1 MSSDLR
7 ADRLHGRRHECE
19 SLDSLIATV
28 RTGRSQVLVLRG
40 EPGVGKSALLD
51 YLPGRATGCRVFRSA
66 GIESEMELAYAGLH
80 QLCTPALDELENL
93 PGPQRDALG
102 TAFGL
107 SSGPPPDRFMVGLAV
122 LSLMSLVGDQQPL
135 ICLIDDA
142 QWLDQA
148 SAQTL
153 AFVARRLLAEHVA
166 VVFAVREPSEHQLS
180 GLPDLLVEG
189 LSGAAARALLDSVI
203 TVDPPVRDRIV
214 AETRGNPLALL
225 ELPRGLT
232 GAELAFGFGVQSDLP
247 TANLIEEGFRRRL
260 AVLPAPSR
268 QLLLTAAVEPVG
280 DVNLLW
286 RAMERLGIGPAAAT
300 AAASSGLIELGG
312 QVRFRHPLV
321 RSAVYRSADVAEL
334 QRVHRALA
342 EVTDPDLDPDRRAW
356 HLAQAAIKPD
366 ESVAGELEQSAGRAQ
381 TRGGLAAA
389 AAFLQAS
396 VGLTLDPQLRAN
408 RALAAA
414 QSKNLAGDPDAALN
428 LLAMAQAGPLDEL
441 GRARADLLHGQIAHA
456 TRRGSDAPPLLLKA
470 AKQFERL
477 DIQLARETYLDAFSA
492 ALFAGRLATGGGSI
506 VEVAQAVAAADW
518 GDQAHPLGRGC
529 DLLLDG
535 LALIITQGYPVGT
548 PLLKQALTTIREQP
562 MSDEESLRWLWL
574 ACRIARA
581 IGDDVAWDE
590 LTNRQVQ
597 VARRAGALSVLPIA
611 LTERFSAAL
620 FSGKLAEAMSLVA
633 ELEAVTD
640 ATGNQLSP
648 HIAFLLATWHA
659 REAEALT
666 LIKTSRQDVIE
677 RGEGLWLI
685 ATEWTSSVFFNSLGR
700 YEDALLAAERAAQH
714 PWDLGLSTWVTPE
727 LVEAAVRSGHPE
739 RAAGAMARLHEIA
752 HAAGTDWA
760 LGIEARARALL
771 SPDET
776 AEALYR
782 EAIERLGRT
791 CVVVTLAR
799 AHLLYGEWLRR
810 QGRRVDAREQLRTA
824 HQLLTD
830 IGMDGYAERARRE
843 LLATGETV
851 RKRTVD
857 TLGDFTAQEAQIARL
872 AAKGRTNPEIGAE
885 LFISPRTVEW
895 HLRKVF
901 GKLGVTSRRELRAA
915 LPQT

>member
-1 MSSDLR
+1 M
-7 ADRLHGRRHECE
+7 
-19 SLDSLIATV
+19 
-28 RTGRSQVLVLRG
+28 
-40 EPGVGKSALLD
+40 
-51 YLPGRATGCRVFRSA
+51 
-66 GIESEMELAYAGLH
+66 
-80 QLCTPALDELENL
+80 
-93 PGPQRDALG
+93 
-102 TAFGL
+102 
-107 SSGPPPDRFMVGLAV
+107 
-122 LSLMSLVGDQQPL
+122 
-135 ICLIDDA
+135 
-142 QWLDQA
+142 
-148 SAQTL
+148 
-153 AFVARRLLAEHVA
+153 
-166 VVFAVREPSEHQLS
+166 
-180 GLPDLLVEG
+180 
-189 LSGAAARALLDSVI
+189 
-203 TVDPPVRDRIV
+203 
-214 AETRGNPLALL
+214 
-225 ELPRGLT
+225 
-232 GAELAFGFGVQSDLP
+232 
-247 TANLIEEGFRRRL
+247 
-260 AVLPAPSR
+260 
-268 QLLLTAAVEPVG
+268 LTAAVEPVG

-300 AAASSGLIELGG
+300 AAAASGLIELGG

-321 RSAVYRSADVAEL
+321 RSAVYRAADVAEL

-366 ESVAGELEQSAGRAQ
+366 ESVAGELERSAGRAQ

-389 AAFLQAS
+389 AAFLEAS
-396 VGLTLDPQLRAN
+396 VGLTIDPQLRAN

-428 LLAMAQAGPLDEL
+428 LLAMAQAGALDEL
-441 GRARADLLHGQIAHA
+441 GRARADLLHGQIAYA

-492 ALFAGRLATGGGSI
+492 ALFAGRLASGGGTI

-518 GDQAHPLGRGC
+518 GDQAHPSRRGC

-535 LALIITQGYPVGT
+535 LALVITQGYAVGT

-581 IGDDVAWDE
+581 IGDDVSWDE
-590 LTNRQVQ
+590 LTDRQVQ

-633 ELEAVTD
+633 ELEAVTE
-640 ATGNQLSP
+640 ATGSQLSP

-659 REAEALT
+659 REAEALA
-666 LIKTSRQDVIE
+666 LIKASRQDVIQ

-700 YEDALLAAERAAQH
+700 YEDALLAAERAAEH
-714 PWDLGLSTWVTPE
+714 PWDLGLSTWVSPE

-771 SPDET
+771 SQGET
-776 AEALYR
+776 AEALYL

-810 QGRRVDAREQLRTA
+810 QGRRVDARAQLRTA
-824 HQLLTD
+824 HQMLTD

-857 TLGDFTAQEAQIARL
+857 TRDDFTAQEAQIARL
-872 AAKGRTNPEIGAE
+872 AADGRTNPEIGAE